1 MIYRKQLRLGTLSVL
16 LLLIQACCGSQT
28 PIQGTNHAT
37 FCQIGKVIKFSR
49 LHDTEETI
57 EQVKEHNAVY
67 AKLCS
72 GIPANGP

>member
-1 MIYRKQLRLGTLSVL
+1 VL
-16 LLLIQACCGSQT
+16 LLPLTQACCAPQT
-28 PIQGTNHAT
+28 LIQGTNNAT

-49 LHDTEETI
+49 LHDTDETI

-72 GIPANGP
+72 DIPANGQ